1 MRHLPIRLARRR
13 DRRPLCRN
21 RISSSTS
28 IVPERFVSSIEK
40 SASTARASACTRIG
54 LAPPTPAPGL
64 GRLRSSYGY
73 PDRANGPLTQGD
85 GEALPACA

>member
-28 IVPERFVSSIEK
+28 IVPEQFVSSIEK
-40 SASTARASACTRIG
+40 SASTARASACTRTG
-54 LAPPTPAPGL
+54 LTPPTSATGL

-73 PDRANGPLTQGD
+73 AERANRPLTQSD
-85 GEALPACA
+85 GEALPA